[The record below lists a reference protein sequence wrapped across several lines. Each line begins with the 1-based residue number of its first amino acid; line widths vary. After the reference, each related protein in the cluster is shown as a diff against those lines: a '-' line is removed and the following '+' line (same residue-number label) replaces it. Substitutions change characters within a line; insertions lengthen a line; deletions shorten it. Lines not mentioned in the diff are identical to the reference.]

1 MKKKFVS
8 SFFILISLMISGCSQ
23 TPTAG
28 GQNNESKQEINNSV
42 TDAKVS
48 ADKLEVYYFH
58 RTARCKTCMAIGEYT
73 AKTMMESFSE
83 EVGNGKIDYREINI
97 DLPEN
102 KEVAQ
107 KFQASGS
114 SLFINQI
121 KDGQDK
127 IEQDTK
133 VWSLAGDEFKFKAY
147 LSEKINSYLGK

>member
-1 MKKKFVS
+1 MKNIQVS
-8 SFFILISLMISGCSQ
+8 LFLILISLMISGCSLIL
-23 TPTAG
+23 TAG
-28 GQNNESKQEINNSV
+28 EQNNESKQEINNSV
-42 TDAKVS
+42 TNAKVS
-48 ADKLEVYYFH
+48 VDKLEVYYFH

-83 EVGNGKIDYREINI
+83 EVSNGKIDYREINI

-133 VWSLAGDEFKFKAY
+133 VWSLTGDEFKFKAY

>member
-1 MKKKFVS
+1 MKKIYIS
-8 SFFILISLMISGCSQ
+8 SFLILISLMFSGCGL

-42 TDAKVS
+42 NNAKVS

-83 EVGNGKIDYREINI
+83 EVSNGKIDYREINI

-107 KFQASGS
+107 KYQASGS

-133 VWSLAGDEFKFKAY
+133 VWSLTGDEFKFKAY